1 MHQAVAP
8 ARKKTRRQPSKR
20 VPGNKAVGEPLVLET
35 VAPEAVEALN
45 IFYRRRSPVE
55 IVVAGQSMALAALG
69 PGLDDQKSP
78 RCVVVFTAGDAA
90 GELDIPRA
98 LVERWLV
105 QADPDVDLGR
115 LRPEHAA
122 LLLESLFDSE
132 LGWLEG
138 KLGCQ
143 VAVTTIE
150 NRNARSDA
158 AQLAFSLR
166 TKQDDIVGTLR
177 LTDMKRAAQLGR
189 LLGASGKSAPA
200 LPPELPMLVSLWR
213 GAVKV
218 SLGDVQSLR
227 PGDVVLLADIENE
240 AATALMMIG
249 GRFVAPVEFTSEGPC
264 LMAGL
269 RPVTGSK
276 WEWIMDQTKNP
287 DAAQALDDADLEN
300 LPVTLVFELG
310 RTALPLGELKQLAPG
325 AIVPLPEV
333 AKEIVDVIANGKRV
347 GRGEV
352 VRIGE
357 SLGVR
362 LVRMFDNA

>member
-1 MHQAVAP
+1 
-8 ARKKTRRQPSKR
+8 
-20 VPGNKAVGEPLVLET
+20 
-35 VAPEAVEALN
+35 
-45 IFYRRRSPVE
+45 VE
-55 IVVAGQSMALAALG
+55 IVVAGQSMSLAALG
-69 PGLDDQKSP
+69 PGFGDQKFP
-78 RCVVVFTAGDAA
+78 RCVVAFTVGGAD
-90 GELDIPRA
+90 GELDMPRA

-138 KLGCQ
+138 NLGCQ
-143 VAVTTIE
+143 VALTAIE

-158 AQLAFSLR
+158 APLVFSLR
-166 TKQDDIVGTLR
+166 TKQDDIAGTLR
-177 LTDMKRAAQLGR
+177 VTDMNRAAQLGQ
-189 LLGASGKSAPA
+189 LLDGVGKSAPA
-200 LPPELPMLVSLWR
+200 LPLELPMPVSLWR
-213 GAVKV
+213 GAVKI

-227 PGDVVLLADIENE
+227 PGDVVLLDDVENE
-240 AATALMMIG
+240 AATALMVIG
-249 GRFVAPVEFTSEGPC
+249 GRFVAPFEFTSEGPC
-264 LMAGL
+264 LVAGL

-276 WEWIMDQTKNP
+276 WEWIMDQAKNP

-310 RTALPLGELKQLAPG
+310 RTALPLGEFKQLAPG

-333 AKEIVDVIANGKRV
+333 AKETVDVIANGKRV
-347 GRGEV
+347 GRGEI